1 MTCLVHGTEGSF
13 HSWQSNPLL
22 NADGPESALLPI
34 AHPGF
39 FVLITLEVALVGD
52 VIVQD
57 TSRECVIQQR
67 QIPNWCSLTRRHK

>member
-22 NADGPESALLPI
+22 NADGPESAWLPT

-39 FVLITLEVALVGD
+39 FELITLEVVLVLD

-57 TSRECVIQQR
+57 TSRVYVIQQR
-67 QIPNWCSLTRRHK
+67 QIPT

>member
-1 MTCLVHGTEGSF
+1 MTCLMHSTEGSF

-22 NADGPESALLPI
+22 KADGPESALLPI

-39 FVLITLEVALVGD
+39 LVLIMLEVALVWD

-57 TSRECVIQQR
+57 TSRVCVIQQR
-67 QIPNWCSLTRRHK
+67 QIPP

>member
-1 MTCLVHGTEGSF
+1 MTCLVHGIEGSF
-13 HSWQSNPLL
+13 HSWQLNSLL

-39 FVLITLEVALVGD
+39 FVLIMLEEALVWD

-57 TSRECVIQQR
+57 TSRVCVIQQR
-67 QIPNWCSLTRRHK
+67 QIPT